1 MKPRR
6 FNYTTAEQYEEA
18 VVAYRKQLCTPYET
32 MPLEKIPPRLFKD
45 LLFKYNVVQTG
56 STALQLWRL
65 DQFRRGNSVR
75 MTPSYRPWAR
85 IWEGKEKQR
94 RYYLFRFLTPLIFL
108 LFFFVFFQINEESL
122 IVAHTMATSY
132 SRLTDTCGSTSYSIN

>member
-85 IWEGKEKQR
+85 IWEGKK
-94 RYYLFRFLTPLIFL
+94 IL
-108 LFFFVFFQINEESL
+108 LPIVFVFVFCFLFHQS
-122 IVAHTMATSY
+122 HCFCFFP
-132 SRLTDTCGSTSYSIN
+132 R